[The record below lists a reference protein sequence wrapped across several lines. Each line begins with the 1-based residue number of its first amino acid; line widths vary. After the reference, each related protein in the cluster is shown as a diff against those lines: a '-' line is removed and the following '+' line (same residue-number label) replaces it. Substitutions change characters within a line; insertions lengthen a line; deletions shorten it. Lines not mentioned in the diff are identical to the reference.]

1 MHIRSAILCGSNNS
15 ASCNT
20 GNTIMD
26 AIYPEPMSL
35 LHRRVVPK
43 KRRGKTSRYRTQPV
57 TFSEIQEVDE
67 DNLDETTIVQESA
80 AAVSRSEQDINRR
93 FEEFMKSREKI
104 LRQLDRPLPTVLDEN
119 LNVPNN
125 NKNNEENVTTSC
137 RSSSPTVLAQG
148 SRFSSRPSI

>member
-1 MHIRSAILCGSNNS
+1 M
-15 ASCNT
+15 
-20 GNTIMD
+20 
-26 AIYPEPMSL
+26 
-35 LHRRVVPK
+35 
-43 KRRGKTSRYRTQPV
+43 
-57 TFSEIQEVDE
+57 DE